1 MSAFA
6 NSHSLAG
13 PARHVCAAP
22 GSSVNRDMA
31 APVRIMGILNVTPDS
46 FSDGG
51 RFHHLDAALSG
62 ARMMAGDGADV
73 VDVGGES
80 TRPGAQPVGLADE
93 LERVVP
99 VIEAIASELSVSISI
114 DTSKPGVMEAA
125 VAAGATMIND
135 VLALRADGAIETVR
149 DLQVPVCL
157 MHMQGLPRSMQN
169 NPRYDDVVSEVREF
183 LLGRIDACVSA
194 GMDEK
199 KIIIDPGFGFGK
211 TLQHNL
217 ALLARLDVLVDTG
230 VPVLVGLSRKSMIAA
245 MLDRPMD
252 SRVAASTA
260 LAMIA
265 AQKGAAMVRVHDVA
279 ETADALNVAACVTA
293 AGKHAAE

>member
-1 MSAFA
+1 MSALA
-6 NSHSLAG
+6 NSHRPAG
-13 PARHVCAAP
+13 PARHTCHPA
-22 GSSVNRDMA
+22 
-31 APVRIMGILNVTPDS
+31 VRIMGILNVTPDS

-62 ARMMAGDGADV
+62 ARMMAEDGADV

-99 VIEAIASELSVSISI
+99 VVEAIASELSVSISI

-135 VLALRADGAIETVR
+135 VLALRADGAMETVR

-169 NPRYDDVVSEVREF
+169 NPCYDDVVSEVREF
-183 LLGRIDACVSA
+183 LLGRVDACVSA
-194 GMDEK
+194 GVDEK
-199 KIIIDPGFGFGK
+199 RIIIDPGFGFGK

-217 ALLARLDVLVDTG
+217 ALLAHLDVLVDTG

-245 MLDRPMD
+245 MLGRPMD
-252 SRVAASTA
+252 RRAAASAA

-279 ETADALNVAACVTA
+279 ETADALNVAACVAA
-293 AGKHAAE
+293 AGKHTAE

>member
-1 MSAFA
+1 MSALA
-6 NSHSLAG
+6 DSHRPAG
-13 PARHVCAAP
+13 PARHTCHPA
-22 GSSVNRDMA
+22 
-31 APVRIMGILNVTPDS
+31 VRIMGILNVTPDS

-62 ARMMAGDGADV
+62 ARMMAEDGADV

-99 VIEAIASELSVSISI
+99 VVEAIASELSVSISI

-135 VLALRADGAIETVR
+135 VLALRADGAMETVR

-169 NPRYDDVVSEVREF
+169 NPCYDDVVSEVREF
-183 LLGRIDACVSA
+183 LLGRVDACVSA
-194 GMDEK
+194 GVDEK
-199 KIIIDPGFGFGK
+199 RIIIDPGFGFGK

-217 ALLARLDVLVDTG
+217 ALLAHLDVLVGTG

-245 MLDRPMD
+245 MLGRPMD
-252 SRVAASTA
+252 RRAAASAA

-279 ETADALNVAACVTA
+279 ETADALNVAACVAA
-293 AGKHAAE
+293 AGKHTAE

>member
-6 NSHSLAG
+6 NSHSLA
-13 PARHVCAAP
+13 AP
-22 GSSVNRDMA
+22 GSSVIRGMA

-135 VLALRADGAIETVR
+135 VLALRADGAIETAR

-169 NPRYDDVVSEVREF
+169 NPCYDDVVPEVREF